1 MIRVVRAGLAAA
13 GVALVLVGLWHLWGT
28 DLPDLVNIAVFL
40 GGGVLAH
47 DLVLAPVALVVGA
60 LLVPRVPQW
69 WRAPLV
75 VGLVVLGAVTL
86 TAVPV
91 LGRFGAKPDD
101 PWLLNRPYG
110 LLWLGFAVLVAVVVT
125 VAALLRRRRA

>member
-1 MIRVVRAGLAAA
+1 MRVVRAGLAAA